1 MSFSGHRKI
10 NRLLG
15 ADLGI
20 SEPEAVHIMLIPHL
34 HLAHL
39 LAGGEWRHF
48 HVASVA
54 SVFNVALALAYLNKD
69 RRSINFYSSIQD
81 MLLAIANGQA
91 VGEAEKRRLRTT
103 FSEADKY
110 VCTQR
115 KAHILTAIRMVEHQI
130 QHAPPDTV
138 IRPNAAD

>member
-1 MSFSGHRKI
+1 
-10 NRLLG
+10 
-15 ADLGI
+15 
-20 SEPEAVHIMLIPHL
+20 MLIPHL

-39 LAGGEWRHF
+39 LAGGEWGHV

-69 RRSINFYSSIQD
+69 RRSINFYSGIQD
-81 MLLAIANGQA
+81 MLLAIANSQP
-91 VGEAEKRRLRTT
+91 VGEAERRRLRTT
-103 FSEADKY
+103 FVEADKY

-115 KAHILTAIRMVEHQI
+115 KSHILTAIRMVEHQI

-138 IRPNAAD
+138 IRLNAD

>member
-1 MSFSGHRKI
+1 MSFSGQRKI

-34 HLAHL
+34 HLAQL
-39 LAGGEWRHF
+39 LAGGEWGHF
-48 HVASVA
+48 QVASVA
-54 SVFNVALALAYLNKD
+54 GVFNVALALAYLNKD
-69 RRSINFYSSIQD
+69 RRSINFYSGIQD
-81 MLLAIANGQA
+81 MLLAIANGRP

-110 VCTQR
+110 VCAQR

-130 QHAPPDTV
+130 QQAPPDTV
-138 IRPNAAD
+138 IRPDTAD